1 MTMSRPLLENLSEI
15 GERLDA
21 APHVLL
27 FADFDGTLVPI
38 AEHPNLAHLSP
49 ETKALLEQL
58 SQLSKITLAVIC
70 GRALADIQARVGIA
84 GLIYAGNHGLEISG
98 PGFHFV
104 DPEAAA
110 QREALRQLAEKLS
123 ARMQTI
129 AGVCIENK
137 SLTISI
143 DFRQVAD
150 RQLDQ
155 VLRIV
160 RTAVTP
166 RHRQWQLAIGKMVY
180 EIKPRVDWH
189 KGAALHWIKDRVGK
203 SKAQMIYL
211 GDDFTDEDAFAAL
224 PDGITIKVGHAEETL
239 AKFHVANPAEVQ
251 QFLFW
256 LNERRYHE

>member
-1 MTMSRPLLENLSEI
+1 MSRPLLENLSEI
-15 GERLDA
+15 GKRLDA

-27 FADFDGTLVPI
+27 FADFDGTLTPI
-38 AEHPNLAHLSP
+38 VEHPSLAQLSA
-49 ETKALLEQL
+49 EAKTLLEQL
-58 SQLSKITLAVIC
+58 SRQSKITLAVIS

-84 GLIYAGNHGLEISG
+84 GLVYAGNHGLEICG
-98 PGFHFV
+98 PGFQFV

-110 QREALRQLAEKLS
+110 QREALQQLAEKFS

-129 AGVCIENK
+129 AGACVENK
-137 SLTISI
+137 GLTVSI
-143 DFRQVAD
+143 HFRQVAD
-150 RQLDQ
+150 KLVDQ
-155 VLRIV
+155 VVRIV
-160 RTAVTP
+160 RATVTP
-166 RHRQWQLAIGKMVY
+166 RHRQWQLTAGKMVY

-203 SKAQMIYL
+203 SNAQMIYL

-224 PDGITIKVGHAEETL
+224 PDGITVKVGHAEETL

-256 LNERRYHE
+256 LLERKNHE